1 MLLYQITNYLEMQT
15 NKKSTTYQNLVESD
29 KVIFRGNF
37 QALPAFIIK

>member
-15 NKKSTTYQNLVESD
+15 HKSTTYQNLVESD